1 MVRVVF
7 ISFLKWK
14 GGDTLMELVI
24 AVLENTITVFFAT
37 LAAGYAKHILNRK
50 KGQKKNSPAPRKRKG
65 SSSKN

>member
-1 MVRVVF
+1 
-7 ISFLKWK
+7 
-14 GGDTLMELVI
+14 MELVI